1 VVDNIVLPGMVMGVA
16 GAGLVAH
23 RAASNAWWL
32 CVADAAEPATQVIG
46 TLRPTTLPSEALAAM
61 AATIHTGP
69 SQRSRVFVAKL
80 ELDVCGAW
88 LTVANGCAERPVVIR
103 RAGWVD
109 LRGHPALPFVD
120 PGSHPADD
128 RVGLGPA
135 DVLLL
140 HMGRATDEN
149 VTSDDELIDMCL
161 RMVGEPVEV
170 LTETVSREMG
180 GQVLALGV
188 PEDLGI
194 EPVER
199 VAKAIGI
206 PAADVRSLGYP
217 LGDLQPDLWKQP
229 PRPPRL
235 ARLQLTTDRRSVA
248 GVRSLLDRL
257 LSSWRLDGRVDPH
270 DVKLVATELAANA
283 IVHGSQPETVTV
295 RYLGEVVRI
304 EVIDRS
310 PLQPVSARPSSDAL
324 GGRGLH
330 LVEALA
336 AAWGSEQTTDGK
348 LVWCDL
354 AVAATS

>member
-1 VVDNIVLPGMVMGVA
+1 VSLTDVEALTT
-16 GAGLVAH
+16 
-23 RAASNAWWL
+23 S
-32 CVADAAEPATQVIG
+32 VIS
-46 TLRPTTLPSEALAAM
+46 TLRPTSLPSEALAAM
-61 AATIHTGP
+61 QSAIDVEVP
-69 SQRSRVFVAKL
+69 VQRARALLAKL

-88 LTVANGCAERPVVIR
+88 LTVANACTERPVVIR

-109 LRGHPALPFVD
+109 LRGHPSHPL
-120 PGSHPADD
+120 GSFGYEPADD

-135 DVLLL
+135 DVIVLRLE
-140 HMGRATDEN
+140 T
-149 VTSDDELIDMCL
+149 TPSDDELIEACL
-161 RMVGEPVEV
+161 DLAGEPAGAVAES
-170 LTETVSREMG
+170 VSRIVG
-180 GQVLALGV
+180 GDVLALGV
-188 PEDLGI
+188 PADLGAD
-194 EPVER
+194 PVDR
-199 VAKAIGI
+199 VAAAIGVSAREV
-206 PAADVRSLGYP
+206 PSPGYP

-229 PRPPRL
+229 PWPPRL
-235 ARLQLTTDRRSVA
+235 ARLTLSSDRRSVA

-257 LSSWRLDGRVDPH
+257 LSSWRLDGRVNPD